1 MAISQTS
8 PRPYVVAASGDAQDA
23 PAGAV
28 PINLYGAGDGGAVIT
43 PQPAPAVDP
52 APADTTAV
60 AADLQA
66 LVTALVAAGVL
77 TQ

>member
-1 MAISQTS
+1 MAISSTS

-28 PINLYGAGDGGAVIT
+28 PIDLYGADGGPGVT
-43 PQPAPAVDP
+43 PQPAPAVNP
-52 APADTTAV
+52 APVDAEAV

-66 LVTALVAAGVL
+66 LVTALTDAGVL
-77 TQ
+77 TA

>member
-1 MAISQTS
+1 MAISNTS

-28 PINLYGAGDGGAVIT
+28 PIDLYGADGGPGVT
-43 PQPAPAVDP
+43 PQLAPAVNP
-52 APADTTAV
+52 APVDAEAV

-66 LVTALVAAGVL
+66 LVTALTDAGVL
-77 TQ
+77 TA

>member
-1 MAISQTS
+1 MAISNTS

-28 PINLYGAGDGGAVIT
+28 SIDLYGADSGPGVT
-43 PQPAPAVDP
+43 PQPAPAIDP
-52 APADTTAV
+52 APVDAEAV

-66 LVTALVAAGVL
+66 LVTALTAAGVL
-77 TQ
+77 TA